1 LSHRQQERGP
11 RQISG
16 KQDLIVE
23 GRVEGR
29 IGLES
34 HLTIEDRAASRPTWT

>member
-1 LSHRQQERGP
+1 MASDEPCLIASKSAVRG
-11 RQISG
+11 QISG

-34 HLTIEDRAASRPTWT
+34 HLTI